1 MPLFLS
7 ENRPSYRTVLDH
19 ERRSV
24 RKGRITPVRDT
35 CEKCNG
41 GPLSRLDDYAS
52 TLDRV
57 YFTQIV
63 DVSPDIK
70 FRYDFDRLLRWL
82 LKLSYNDDRTRPP
95 PYEMQIFVPYI
106 LGNAAELPLHTTL
119 LLSLITPSKTTSDMK
134 TRGIPDTLEPESCG
148 VGRLYL
154 NPPAKADVAIGRIV
168 QINSYLFSVIAW
180 RPRLSRPTWRSHIAN
195 ICRVGRCF
203 ELRPRAKSVRL
214 NRASMDFVSF
224 QSQHMIRHWNPFRTT
239 GGIS

>member
-1 MPLFLS
+1 MSGDRYGKVGSRRFAIPAKNAMGVLS
-7 ENRPSYRTVLDH
+7 ADLTTMR
-19 ERRSV
+19 RRSIESTS
-24 RKGRITPVRDT
+24 RRLWT
-35 CEKCNG
+35 
-41 GPLSRLDDYAS
+41 SRLTS
-52 TLDRV
+52 SLGT
-57 YFTQIV
+57 TSIG
-63 DVSPDIK
+63 
-70 FRYDFDRLLRWL
+70 RLLRWL

-106 LGNAAELPLHTTL
+106 LGNAAELSLLTTL

-195 ICRVGRCF
+195 ICRVGKCF